1 MTEKSTDDTHARHR
15 LAILGVPPAHV
26 VTNDPRWSETLN
38 VPVSKPTLE
47 NLEWLAATAGGEPN
61 TLAATILAQALLRAD
76 NQVSDA
82 FQRAKI
88 PAPQPASYY
97 PALVEALRHGYNEI
111 KLIATL
117 SSLEPKDWQ
126 QIVADAASPSNN
138 ALDALAEFA
147 GFADRS
153 EFVVHLIKLS
163 SLSPKELSTVRERI
177 NEHRGALQSL
187 EAIEQ
192 ALR

>member
-38 VPVSKPTLE
+38 VPISKPTLE

-61 TLAATILAQALLRAD
+61 TLAANILAQALIKAD

-82 FQRAKI
+82 FQRAKVPAS
-88 PAPQPASYY
+88 PAPSYY
-97 PALVEALRHGYNEI
+97 GPLVGALRHGYQET
-111 KLIATL
+111 KLIAAL
-117 SSLEPKDWQ
+117 SSLELKDWQ

-138 ALDALAEFA
+138 ALDVLAEFA

-163 SLSPKELSTVRERI
+163 SLSPEELSTIRERI
-177 NEHRGALQSL
+177 NEHRRALQSL